1 MNNSE
6 TQKSLTSN
14 NEIPKHNNA
23 LEEKVQISKN
33 SRNKKIRS
41 RKYSRSR

>member
-23 LEEKVQISKN
+23 LEEKYKLAKTG
-33 SRNKKIRS
+33 NKKIRS